1 MVSSGTPRATRP
13 LYLTGKR
20 STLLYWPEAVD
31 ERLNTLHQLIAAAGG
46 QASRAQILAALVMAA
61 ARDGDQL
68 DKLVRWYRRLDEAQ
82 TDLFPPAGMTVRR
95 SGHRRPSERSTGRP

>member
-1 MVSSGTPRATRP
+1 MTSSGTRRAATRP
-13 LYLTGKR
+13 LYMTEKR

-31 ERLNTLHQLIAAAGG
+31 ERLNALHQLIAAAGG

-68 DKLVRWYRRLDEAQ
+68 DTLVRWYRRLDEAQ
-82 TDLFPPAGMTVRR
+82 TDVFLPAKVRAR
-95 SGHRRPSERSTGRP
+95 RPGHRRPNG

>member
-1 MVSSGTPRATRP
+1 MASSSAPQATRP
-13 LYLTGKR
+13 LYMTQKR

-31 ERLNTLHQLIAAAGG
+31 ERLNVLHQLIAAAGG

-68 DKLVRWYRRLDEAQ
+68 DNLVRWYRRLDEEQ
-82 TDLFPPAGMTVRR
+82 GDLIPPARMNVRR
-95 SGHRRPSERSTGRP
+95 PGYRRPNE